1 MNYGRYVRTTKG
13 RLDGLERLEDRL
25 HHAMLST
32 SVPDLSVEEIV
43 MLQNGSYLK
52 KPEKKKNP
60 RQIVTDWCEAEKG
73 RIVDVWKV
81 DRHYFPD
88 ETPDSPPDTSL
99 HDAFTAKVAG
109 WAMLEALK
117 VVKIFEEIDA
127 LSLTALRLTP
137 EGIHRLLEDT
147 RGKPAWCRTGPIPA
161 HDRA

>member
-1 MNYGRYVRTTKG
+1 MNYGKYVRTIKG
-13 RLDGLERLEDRL
+13 RLDGLERLEDRI

-60 RQIVTDWCEAEKG
+60 RQIVTDWCEAEKD
-73 RIVDVWKV
+73 RIIDDWKS
-81 DRHYFPD
+81 DLYWFPD
-88 ETPDSPPDTSL
+88 DTPDSPPDTSL
-99 HDAFTAKVAG
+99 HDVFPAKVES

-137 EGIHRLLEDT
+137 EGIHRLLADT
-147 RGKPAWCRTGPIPA
+147 RAQTA
-161 HDRA
+161 